1 MIQRIVK
8 LSIEPQTNAGAEFRA
23 IFEGSKAKIA
33 QQPGC
38 AGVKLL
44 QSEHHFFT
52 YSLWQSE
59 ADLNAYRE
67 SALFGSVWP
76 KTKALF
82 YDKPEAWTCQLIDSS
97 AE

>member
-8 LSIEPQTNAGAEFRA
+8 LAIDPDTDAGDEFRA
-23 IFEGSKAKIA
+23 IFERSKEKIA

-38 AGVKLL
+38 AGVRLL
-44 QSEHHFFT
+44 QSERHFFT
-52 YSLWQSE
+52 YSLWRSE

-82 YDKPEAWTCQLIDSS
+82 YDKPEAWTCQLIDGS